1 MNKEKLIFF
10 GSIGVV
16 VLIMVIY
23 GVSVYSKKDTSS
35 GSAAADFTIPDL
47 VEKDQVKEDYN
58 NRLKKANAYQ
68 EPEVKK
74 DLSKTAD
81 FKTYQSEPRKVVEN
95 KYNSEDQVA
104 KPATQKQYPIKAK
117 EEIPVETKSE
127 APQKKEEDTGGFGII
142 VSDRS
147 SGKKPTS
154 GSQAKNGGFTAAMLE
169 EDTKIKNQS
178 SVVFFLLEDVSIDG
192 KVFKKNA
199 ILYGKASEYGNV
211 FDINIY
217 QIMNTDGVVSSVN
230 SLIVFDEKYSRGLPY
245 EGNLNESVREGV
257 GQTTN
262 ETSSA
267 ISSGIASGTGIG
279 IAANAVD
286 NTIRAMTRKKEPI
299 ISLYKGY
306 KVFIKKE

>member
-81 FKTYQSEPRKVVEN
+81 FKTYQSEPRKVAEKKSN
-95 KYNSEDQVA
+95 IEDQVTKA
-104 KPATQKQYPIKAK
+104 VTQKQDPIKAK
-117 EEIPVETKSE
+117 EEILAETKSE

-154 GSQAKNGGFTAAMLE
+154 GSQAKNGGFTAAVLE

-267 ISSGIASGTGIG
+267 ISSGIAAGTGVG

>member
-10 GSIGVV
+10 GAIGVV

-23 GVSVYSKKDTSS
+23 GVNVYSKKDTSS
-35 GSAAADFTIPDL
+35 GSAAADFTVPDL
-47 VEKDQVKEDYN
+47 VEKDLAKEEYN
-58 NRLKKANAYQ
+58 NRLKKANSYQ
-68 EPEVKK
+68 EPEAKP
-74 DLSKTAD
+74 DLSKTAN
-81 FKTYQSEPRKVVEN
+81 FKTYQSEPRKVVE
-95 KYNSEDQVA
+95 KESSTEDQVK
-104 KPATQKQYPIKAK
+104 KPGTQKQEPPKAK
-117 EEIPVETKSE
+117 EDTETKSE
-127 APQKKEEDTGGFGII
+127 ASQKKEEYPGGFGII
-142 VSDRS
+142 VSERS
-147 SGKKPTS
+147 SGKKSTS

-178 SVVFFLLEDVSIDG
+178 SVVFFLLEDLSIDG

-230 SLIVFDEKYSRGLPY
+230 SLIVFDEKYSRGLVY

-267 ISSGIASGTGIG
+267 ISSGIAAGTGVG

-306 KVFIKKE
+306 RVFIKKE

>member
-1 MNKEKLIFF
+1 
-10 GSIGVV
+10 
-16 VLIMVIY
+16 MVIY
-23 GVSVYSKKDTSS
+23 GVSVYSNKDTSS
-35 GSAAADFTIPDL
+35 GSAAADFTVPDL
-47 VEKDQVKEDYN
+47 VENDKTKEEYS
-58 NRLKKANAYQ
+58 NRLKKANTYQ
-68 EPEVKK
+68 EPEAKP

-81 FKTYQSEPRKVVEN
+81 FKTYQSEPLKVVEN
-95 KYNSEDQVA
+95 KSNKDDQVTRPVA
-104 KPATQKQYPIKAK
+104 QKADPIRTKEVIKA
-117 EEIPVETKSE
+117 ETKSE
-127 APQKKEEDTGGFGII
+127 APQKKEEDPGGFGII
-142 VSDRS
+142 VPERS
-147 SGKKPTS
+147 SGKKSTS
-154 GSQAKNGGFTAAMLE
+154 GSQANNGGFTAAMLE

-178 SVVFFLLEDVSIDG
+178 SVVFFLMEDFIVEG
-192 KVFKKNA
+192 MVYKKNS
-199 ILYGKASEYGNV
+199 ILYGKATENNNV

-217 QIMNTDGVVSSVN
+217 QIMNTDGNVSSVN
-230 SLIVFDEKYSRGLPY
+230 GLIVFDEKYSRGLPY

-267 ISSGIASGTGIG
+267 VSSGIAAGTGVG

>member
-1 MNKEKLIFF
+1 MNKEKIIFF
-10 GSIGVV
+10 GAIGVV
-16 VLIMVIY
+16 ILIMVIY
-23 GVSVYSKKDTSS
+23 GVSVYSKKDSSS
-35 GSAAADFTIPDL
+35 GSATVDFTIPDL
-47 VEKDQVKEDYN
+47 VEKNQVKEDYN

-68 EPEVKK
+68 EPEVKQ

-81 FKTYQSEPRKVVEN
+81 FKTYQSEPKKVVEKKSN
-95 KYNSEDQVA
+95 IEDYVT
-104 KPATQKQYPIKAK
+104 KPETQKQEHIKDE
-117 EEIPVETKSE
+117 EEILAETKSE
-127 APQKKEEDTGGFGII
+127 AQQEKEEDAGGFGII
-142 VSDRS
+142 VSERT
-147 SGKKPTS
+147 SGKKSTS
-154 GSQAKNGGFTAAMLE
+154 GSQASNGGFTAAMLE

-178 SVVFFLLEDVSIDG
+178 SVVFFLLEDLYIDG
-192 KVFKKNA
+192 KIFKKNA

-217 QIMNTDGVVSSVN
+217 QIMNTDGIVSSVN

-267 ISSGIASGTGIG
+267 ISSGIAAGTGVG

-286 NTIRAMTRKKEPI
+286 NTIRAMTRKREPI

-306 KVFIKKE
+306 RVFIKKE

>member
-10 GSIGVV
+10 GAIGVV

-23 GVSVYSKKDTSS
+23 GVSVYSGKGTSS
-35 GSAAADFTIPDL
+35 GSAAADFTVPDL
-47 VEKDQVKEDYN
+47 VEKDLAKEEYN

-68 EPEVKK
+68 EPEAKP
-74 DLSKTAD
+74 DLSKTAN

-95 KYNSEDQVA
+95 TEDQVT
-104 KPATQKQYPIKAK
+104 KPITQKADPIRAK
-117 EEIPVETKSE
+117 EEIKIETKSE
-127 APQKKEEDTGGFGII
+127 APQKKEEDPGGFGIT
-142 VSDRS
+142 VSERS
-147 SGKKPTS
+147 SGKKSTS
-154 GSQAKNGGFTAAMLE
+154 GSQANNGSGFTAAMLE
-169 EDTKIKNQS
+169 EDTRIKNQS
-178 SVVFFLLEDVSIDG
+178 SVVFFLLEDLAIDG

-199 ILYGKASEYGNV
+199 ILYGKAIENNNV

-217 QIMNTDGVVSSVN
+217 QIMNTDGNVSPVN
-230 SLIVFDEKYSRGLPY
+230 GLIVFDEKYSRGLPY

-267 ISSGIASGTGIG
+267 VSSGIAAGTGVG

-286 NTIRAMTRKKEPI
+286 NTIRAMTRKKDPI

-306 KVFIKKE
+306 RVFIKKE